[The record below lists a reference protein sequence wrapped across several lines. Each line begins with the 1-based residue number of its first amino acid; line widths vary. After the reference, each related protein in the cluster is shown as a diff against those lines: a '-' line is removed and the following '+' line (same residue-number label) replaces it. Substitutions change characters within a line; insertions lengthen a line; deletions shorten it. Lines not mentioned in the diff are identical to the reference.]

1 MCAVPITQPIRD
13 AFQRRFTLISPH
25 YSSCLR
31 LARGRLLLLPEKV
44 DSRVTVTLQIRTE
57 MRGGEKA
64 KVSGW
69 VL

>member
-1 MCAVPITQPIRD
+1 M
-13 AFQRRFTLISPH
+13 RRAYYTADPPRTPRALNSHSRHSPH
-25 YSSCLR
+25 LS
-31 LARGRLLLLPEKV
+31 LASAGLLLLPEEV